1 MNVESLEKQIKDRN
15 NVITRKRKE
24 IDMLERQLRNNLKGV
39 TLTDRPETVHD
50 YLDAKLVTSKTVD
63 LSEAKY
69 GFNLKQKEWDSD
81 TKY

>member
-1 MNVESLEKQIKDRN
+1 
-15 NVITRKRKE
+15 
-24 IDMLERQLRNNLKGV
+24 MLERQLRNNLKGV
-39 TLTDRPETVHD
+39 TLTDQPETVHD